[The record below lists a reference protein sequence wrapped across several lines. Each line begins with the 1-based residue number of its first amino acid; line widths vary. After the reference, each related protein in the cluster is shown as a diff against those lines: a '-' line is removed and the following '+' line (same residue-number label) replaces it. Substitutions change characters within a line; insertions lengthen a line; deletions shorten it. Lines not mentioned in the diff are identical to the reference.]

1 MSVIVLAGMI
11 GAGKST
17 YTNFISR
24 ELNSQALYE
33 SVDDNPL
40 LEKFYDDP
48 VRWAFSLQIFF
59 LNTRFRSIKAA
70 LRHRHNVLDRSI
82 YEDELFTRIN
92 FMQGNMSQAEMDLYT
107 DLLANMMEEIA
118 GMPKKAPDL
127 LIYLRGPLETHLDR
141 IRKRGR
147 PYEQVEGDPGLL
159 DYYKILHNHYDDWFK
174 SYDQS
179 PTLVINIDQFDLE
192 QEEDQKAVM
201 AMVRDKLKEIGA
213 D

>member
-1 MSVIVLAGMI
+1 
-11 GAGKST
+11 
-17 YTNFISR
+17 
-24 ELNSQALYE
+24 
-33 SVDDNPL
+33 
-40 LEKFYDDP
+40 
-48 VRWAFSLQIFF
+48 
-59 LNTRFRSIKAA
+59 
-70 LRHRHNVLDRSI
+70 
-82 YEDELFTRIN
+82 
-92 FMQGNMSQAEMDLYT
+92 
-107 DLLANMMEEIA
+107 MEEIA

-192 QEEDQKAVM
+192 EEEDQKAVM
-201 AMVRDKLKEIGA
+201 AMVRDKLKDIGA